1 MTEKVCQ
8 LYEEEQVRKTRQG
21 RKTVPTSKMPELG
34 WDIAE
39 AQLQETQDKPEDN
52 TTHTA
57 PCLQLLITVAIIITA
72 ILEQLVVYVREVPK
86 IIKKT
91 AQVVKS
97 TTTKASRKKLMQ
109 NIKNSYKTAA
119 LAVNIATSMT
129 NRTDRTKQ

>member
-1 MTEKVCQ
+1 
-8 LYEEEQVRKTRQG
+8 
-21 RKTVPTSKMPELG
+21 MPELG

-72 ILEQLVVYVREVPK
+72 ILEQLAVYVREAPK
-86 IIKKT
+86 NIKKT
-91 AQVVKS
+91 AQAVKS
-97 TTTKASRKKLMQ
+97 TTTKASHNKLMQ

-129 NRTDRTKQ
+129 TRTDRTKQ